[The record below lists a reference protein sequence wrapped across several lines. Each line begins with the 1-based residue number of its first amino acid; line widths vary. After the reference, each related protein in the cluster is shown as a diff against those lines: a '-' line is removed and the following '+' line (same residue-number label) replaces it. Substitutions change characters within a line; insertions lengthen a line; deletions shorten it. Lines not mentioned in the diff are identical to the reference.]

1 MRVDLDIA
9 TAKSVPATA
18 LFQRWAEAAGPA
30 GPAEVSIRIVDIPES
45 ARLNQVYRHKSGP
58 TNVLSFPFEVP
69 AGVPNE
75 LLGDLAICAPVVE
88 REAKEQGKSAEAHWA
103 HMVVHGI
110 LHLRGY
116 DHDEDAEAERMEALE
131 AEIMA
136 RLGYPNPYAVQEAL
150 PS

>member
-1 MRVDLDIA
+1 MIVELDIA
-9 TAKSVPATA
+9 TKKSVPSPE
-18 LFQRWAEAAGPA
+18 LFQRWADAAGPE
-30 GPAEVSIRIVDIPES
+30 GPVTVSIRIVDTVES
-45 ARLNQVYRHKSGP
+45 AQLNQVYRRKSGP

-88 REAKEQGKSAEAHWA
+88 REAKAQGKPAEAHWA

-110 LHLRGY
+110 LHLRGF
-116 DHDEDAEAERMEALE
+116 DHCDDAEAERMETLE
-131 AEIMA
+131 AEILG
-136 RLGYPNPYAVQEAL
+136 RLGYPDPYLVGAEL

>member
-1 MRVDLDIA
+1 MVVELDIA
-9 TAKSVPATA
+9 TNKPAPPPA
-18 LFQRWAEAAGPA
+18 LFQRWAEAACPEGPVT
-30 GPAEVSIRIVDIPES
+30 VSIRIVDAPES
-45 ARLNQVYRHKSGP
+45 AQLNQVYRSKSGP
-58 TNVLSFPFEVP
+58 TNILSFPFEVP

-88 REAKEQGKSAEAHWA
+88 REAKAQGKPAEAHWA

-116 DHDEDAEAERMEALE
+116 DHIEDADAERMEALE
-131 AEIMA
+131 AEILG
-136 RLGYPNPYAVQEAL
+136 RLGYPDPYLVDEGL